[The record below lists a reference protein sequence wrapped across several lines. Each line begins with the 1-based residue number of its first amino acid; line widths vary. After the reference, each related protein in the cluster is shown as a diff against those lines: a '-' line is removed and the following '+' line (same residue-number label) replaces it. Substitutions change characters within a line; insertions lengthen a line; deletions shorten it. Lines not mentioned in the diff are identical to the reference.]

1 MNLKLVLSAAII
13 VSLTACS
20 NNPENSTK
28 ETTAPAAEMTA
39 PESGK
44 AVSQPAASEQTAQVS
59 FKVNDTL
66 ARTIPNGSSDSEE
79 QLGLYT
85 AAVKS
90 LSLSLIGDVPQRP
103 HRGFLNFS
111 IKDFKLGPAEYSLS
125 ANGNHASFTRYET
138 VNAGG
143 GAAYVADKLPVNAG
157 SEMKLTI
164 TKMEKDTKATF
175 GNLWLISGSFSL
187 KLVNKVYANKRDSK
201 EEVVISEGRFE
212 NVRLTGIPK
221 E

>member
-1 MNLKLVLSAAII
+1 MNLKFVLSAVII
-13 VSLTACS
+13 VSLTACN

-28 ETTAPAAEMTA
+28 ETAAPSTEMTA
-39 PESGK
+39 PESAT
-44 AVSQPAASEQTAQVS
+44 AVAAPAANGETAQVS

-66 ARTIPNGSSDSEE
+66 ARTLPNGSSDSEE

-90 LSLSLIGDVPQRP
+90 LNLSLIGDVPQRP

-111 IKDFKLGPAEYSLS
+111 IKDFKLEPAEYSIT
-125 ANGNHASFTRYET
+125 ATGNHASFTRYET
-138 VNAGG
+138 ANAGG
-143 GAAYVADKLPVNAG
+143 GAEYVADKLPVNAG
-157 SEMKLTI
+157 SEMKLVI

-175 GNLWLISGSFSL
+175 GNPWLISGSFSL
-187 KLVNKVYANKRDSK
+187 RLINKIYGNKREGK

-212 NVRLTGIPK
+212 NVRVTGIPK